1 MGNFKGNKT
10 NMLTFEEKLEVA
22 KDCMQNQ
29 QSWHQLGDKYNV
41 SYSAA
46 RKWAL
51 GYEQYGEEYLRK
63 VSSRVG
69 QKSGQP
75 KNNQY
80 RINSIDPKNKKIA
93 ELKKRN
99 KELEMENEILKKFHG
114 FLKDTE
120 RKKLQSMNIFT
131 RYVKL
136 IQLPDLLRF

>member
-1 MGNFKGNKT
+1 
-10 NMLTFEEKLEVA
+10 
-22 KDCMQNQ
+22 
-29 QSWHQLGDKYNV
+29 
-41 SYSAA
+41 
-46 RKWAL
+46 
-51 GYEQYGEEYLRK
+51 LRK